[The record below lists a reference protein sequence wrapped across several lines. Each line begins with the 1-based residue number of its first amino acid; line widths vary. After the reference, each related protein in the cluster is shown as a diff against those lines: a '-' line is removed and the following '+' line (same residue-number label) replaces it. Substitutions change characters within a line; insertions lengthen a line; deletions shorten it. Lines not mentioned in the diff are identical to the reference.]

1 MILNNHHSVSQRYR
15 AGIWQRALLTLI
27 IFSHCPTVFA
37 EESTPNWQISAN
49 PSYSQ
54 GDYGGSTTSS
64 VFYLPF
70 AVKRLFSIGDLS
82 VTVPFVSITSD
93 GSVTLLGGDRSGGGG
108 SNSGSGSDSSGS
120 GSGGSG
126 SGSNGSGS
134 SGSGSSGSGSG
145 SSGSGSSGSGSSG
158 SGSGGGGSTIS
169 TTQRNKQTESGLGDV
184 TLGARYYLFDEQD
197 WVPSVNLT
205 GRVKFPTAN
214 EDKGLG
220 TGEFDYGFGTE
231 LAKFLTRDLIL
242 YLDGG
247 YTFLGDPKGRNFRNQ
262 WNYDVGLGYYITDD
276 IRASVFYEEYRA
288 VVKGIPNARDI
299 YGDLNY
305 RITKA
310 IRVNVGGFVGL
321 SDSAADFGFAGGI
334 RFRF

>member
-1 MILNNHHSVSQRYR
+1 MTLKNHPLVFQIVHTGFGSLASL
-15 AGIWQRALLTLI
+15 GLLALCT
-27 IFSHCPTVFA
+27 FPAFA
-37 EESTPNWQISAN
+37 EESKPNWQISVN
-49 PSYSQ
+49 PSYSR
-54 GDYGGSTTSS
+54 GDFGGNTTTS

-70 AVKRLFSIGDLS
+70 AVKRLFSFGELS

-126 SGSNGSGS
+126 SGS
-134 SGSGSSGSGSG
+134 SGSGSSGSG

-158 SGSGGGGSTIS
+158 SGSGGSGSTVS
-169 TTQRNKQTESGLGDV
+169 TIQNKKQTESGLGDV
-184 TLGARYYLFDEQD
+184 TLAARYYLFDEQD
-197 WVPSVNLT
+197 WTPSVNLT

-220 TGEFDYGFGTE
+220 SGEFDAGFGGE
-231 LAKFLTRDLIL
+231 LAKSLTRDLIL

-247 YTFLGDPKGRNFRNQ
+247 YTFLGDPKGRKFRNQ
-262 WNYDVGLGYYITDD
+262 WNYDVGLGYYLTDD
-276 IRASVFYEEYRA
+276 LRASVFYEEYRA
-288 VVKGIPNARDI
+288 VVKGIPNARDL

-305 RITKA
+305 RITNA
-310 IRVNVGGFVGL
+310 IRINVGGFVGL
-321 SDSAADFGFAGGI
+321 SDSAADFGFSGGI